1 MVNRNIKVDNR
12 SIFFKHSYEKG
23 VNFGYYIIQENCAI
37 KSWNELKNE
46 LKLEQR
52 VYFKWV

>member
-52 VYFKWV
+52 VCFKWV